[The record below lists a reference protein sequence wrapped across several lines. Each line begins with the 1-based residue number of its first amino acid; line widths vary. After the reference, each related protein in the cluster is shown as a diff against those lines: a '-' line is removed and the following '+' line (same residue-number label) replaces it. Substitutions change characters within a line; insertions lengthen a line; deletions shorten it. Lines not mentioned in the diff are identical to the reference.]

1 MSIYVGVTE
10 ARAHFSE
17 LLSQAN
23 LGEEIVIEKR
33 GEALARIVPA
43 FARKNKKRM
52 LGTAK
57 GLIRMSDDFDA
68 PLPDDLL
75 KEFYK

>member
-17 LLSQAN
+17 LLSQVN
-23 LGEEIVIEKR
+23 LGEEVVIERR

-43 FARKNKKRM
+43 IARKNKKRM

-57 GLIRMSDDFDA
+57 GLIKMSDDFDA
-68 PLPDDLL
+68 PLPDYLL